1 MISTFNLTKLYAL
14 LKDFYTITQIR
25 ITVFDETF
33 RELAAYPEQI
43 APVCQLL
50 RTDANARD
58 ECKKCD
64 AHACETAARER
75 TAYTYQCHAG
85 LTESIVPL
93 YMGNITIGYLLFG
106 HVFAYDSH
114 DEGWAVIRKR
124 CKDYHVNM
132 DALKSACYERPLIS
146 TDYIQSAAHILQ
158 AVASYLCLERMA
170 IIGQKELP
178 AQIDEYIMAHYT
190 EEIDAQSICD
200 HFKIG
205 KTTLYEIANQN
216 YGIGIAAHIRSLR
229 IEKAKHLL
237 TSQPKMNISEIA
249 AACGFNDYNYFITM
263 FKRLV
268 GMPPK
273 QYRQTQRRDFL

>member
-1 MISTFNLTKLYAL
+1 MISTFNLTKLNAL

-43 APVCQLL
+43 APFCRIL
-50 RTDANARD
+50 RTDEKARE
-58 ECKKCD
+58 ECKRCD

-75 TAYTYQCHAG
+75 GAYTYQCHAG

-106 HVFAYDSH
+106 HVFPYDSH
-114 DEGWAVIRKR
+114 EEGWTVIQKR
-124 CKDYHVNM
+124 CRNYQVNM
-132 DALKSACYERPLIS
+132 DSLKSACYERPLIS
-146 TDYIQSAAHILQ
+146 MDYIQAAAHILQ

-170 IIGQKELP
+170 ILGQKELP

-216 YGIGIAAHIRSLR
+216 YGVGVAAHIRSLR
-229 IEKAKHLL
+229 MEKAKHLL

-263 FKRLV
+263 FKRLT

-273 QYRQTQRRDFL
+273 QYRQMQRRDFL

>member
-1 MISTFNLTKLYAL
+1 MISTFNLTKLNAL

-43 APVCQLL
+43 APFCQIL
-50 RTDANARD
+50 RTDDVARA

-75 TAYTYQCHAG
+75 SAYTYQCHAG

-106 HVFAYDSH
+106 HVFPYASH
-114 DEGWAVIRKR
+114 EEGWAVIRKK
-124 CKDYHVNM
+124 CKDYQVNF
-132 DALKSACYERPLIS
+132 DALKSACYERPLIPA
-146 TDYIQSAAHILQ
+146 DYIDAAAHILQ

-170 IIGQKELP
+170 ILGQKELP
-178 AQIDEYIMAHYT
+178 VQIDEYIMEHYT
-190 EEIDAQSICD
+190 EEIDAGTICE

-216 YGIGIAAHIRSLR
+216 YGIGIAAHIRHLR
-229 IEKAKHLL
+229 IEKAKQLL
-237 TSQPKMNISEIA
+237 ISQPEMNISEIA
-249 AACGFNDYNYFITM
+249 DACGFHDYNYFITM
-263 FKRLV
+263 FKRFV

-273 QYRQTQRRDFL
+273 QYRQMQRRDFL